1 MIHDAVMTRRGHPQ
15 TITATMIACC
25 FRVAWQILRKMTS
38 SKTPEIGLGSYQTA
52 SIARLR
58 SKTPALHSSPHSLQ
72 DTRVL
77 DLTIAV
83 ADGFS
88 PPPPVDALDVN
99 RHEPRDL
106 QARSLRGPSP
116 RPSRGYRPATLIVIG
131 VDCCNASW
139 LRPQRSRYKRGF
151 GSAPRQFSRRFSSA
165 AWVDE

>member
-1 MIHDAVMTRRGHPQ
+1 
-15 TITATMIACC
+15 
-25 FRVAWQILRKMTS
+25 MTS

-88 PPPPVDALDVN
+88 PPPPVDALDGPDYWKY
-99 RHEPRDL
+99 EGKTL
-106 QARSLRGPSP
+106 SELREEK
-116 RPSRGYRPATLIVIG
+116 ATAQ
-131 VDCCNASW
+131 D
-139 LRPQRSRYKRGF
+139 
-151 GSAPRQFSRRFSSA
+151 
-165 AWVDE
+165 